1 MNGAVRHGLSV
12 WSGVPR
18 LSWSRIIPAE
28 IRTWS
33 AQAMPIIAAIL
44 FSAYLR
50 QQAVNSPTWPSFALD
65 VALVGTA
72 SLPFLFVHLIAHHVP
87 PRVALPAWLIGF
99 VLYPLAVV
107 NVPGEG
113 QTGIFTLTL
122 WECGLAA
129 AFSAAAL
136 LFGREA
142 RGRYDGG
149 NMASILRHLPVTLD
163 GVVIALLAAWTLAS
177 TSLFAST
184 PDAVNNQPLGT
195 WLDPSRIAANPGEF
209 LGYLWQFSIVAMLL
223 YGFYWGCRQF
233 LIRRA
238 LHRHGW
244 IFFALASLA
253 YWIVIPPLVCSVIL
267 LLPVNPPDWSL
278 LPSESHNP
286 FDPANYGFF
295 FVIMAV
301 AIPILLASERLVTE
315 QVAATGRTE
324 QVRAE
329 LHALQQQINPHFLF
343 NSLNTIYAL
352 CLQNRPDSAVA
363 VVKLSD
369 LLRYVVYDGQKEWV
383 GLDAE
388 IEYLRNYIDL
398 QLLRLGERCRV
409 SCHWPDDAAAFAIP
423 PLLLIMLVENAFK
436 HGVEP
441 SDQPSETTIHLAIE
455 GGRMRFT
462 CVNTLAPVEAKS
474 GVPGMGLGNLQRR
487 LELLFGGEFRLTS
500 TSHEGNWRAELEVDL
515 RPC

>member
-1 MNGAVRHGLSV
+1 
-12 WSGVPR
+12 
-18 LSWSRIIPAE
+18 
-28 IRTWS
+28 
-33 AQAMPIIAAIL
+33 MPIIAAVL

-50 QQAVNSPTWPSFALD
+50 QQAGNNSAWTSFALD
-65 VALVGTA
+65 IALVGIA
-72 SLPFLFVHLIAHHVP
+72 SLPFLAAHLVAHRARLRSAV
-87 PRVALPAWLIGF
+87 PAWLIGF
-99 VLYPLAVV
+99 VIYPLAILILG
-107 NVPGEG
+107 GEG
-113 QTGIFTLTL
+113 RSGIFLPSP

-129 AFSAAAL
+129 LFSASAL
-136 LFGREA
+136 LFGREEH
-142 RGRYDGG
+142 GRYGGG
-149 NMASILRHLPVTLD
+149 NMFSILRQLPVTLD
-163 GVVIALLAAWTLAS
+163 GAVIALLAAWTLAA

-195 WLDPSRIAANPGEF
+195 WLDPARIAANPGEF
-209 LGYLWQFSIVAMLL
+209 VGYFWQFSIVGMLL
-223 YGFYWGCRQF
+223 YGFYWGCRHF

-253 YWIVIPPLVCSVIL
+253 YWIVAAPLVCSVIL
-267 LLPVNPPDWSL
+267 LLPLNPPDLSL
-278 LPSESHNP
+278 LPSENHNP
-286 FDPANYGFF
+286 FDPANYGFA
-295 FVIMAV
+295 FVFMVV
-301 AIPILLASERLVTE
+301 AIPILLASERLLTE
-315 QVAATGRTE
+315 KAAATGRTE

-352 CLQNRPDSAVA
+352 CLQDRPASAVA

-388 IEYLRNYIDL
+388 IEYLRNYIEL
-398 QLLRLGERCRV
+398 QLLRMGERCRV
-409 SCHWPDDAAAFAIP
+409 SCHWPDDAAGFAIP

-455 GGRMRFT
+455 RGRMHFT
-462 CVNTLAPVEAKS
+462 CVNMLAPGEAKS
-474 GVPGMGLGNLQRR
+474 GVPGVGLGNLRRR
-487 LELLFGGEFRLTS
+487 LELLFGGGFRLTS
-500 TSHEGNWRAELEVDL
+500 TSHGGQWRAELELDL
-515 RPC
+515 RQC